1 MCTVHYLHGF
11 DDATADEQNVAS
23 MTLTVQT
30 SPAMEA
36 RTQELWARS
45 VGVVGWLCMYVC
57 VEMLSL
63 FI

>member
-1 MCTVHYLHGF
+1 
-11 DDATADEQNVAS
+11 

-30 SPAMEA
+30 SSAMEA

-57 VEMLSL
+57 EEMLSL